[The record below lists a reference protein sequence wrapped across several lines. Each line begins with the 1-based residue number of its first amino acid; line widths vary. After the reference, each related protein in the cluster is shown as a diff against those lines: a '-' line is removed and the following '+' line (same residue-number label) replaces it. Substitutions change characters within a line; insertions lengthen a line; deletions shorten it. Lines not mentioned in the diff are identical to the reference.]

1 MTIEELKNTTG
12 NLLEEIKMNIIV
24 NEQTIPISFSQ
35 KATILN
41 SKSGILSSTV
51 TFTPNAR
58 VMDEPRGFLKYVN
71 NQWVFCGLSQINP
84 ATFEKLAL
92 VLESPHKNEF
102 SPAGIPLRPANGT
115 TGNKINNLLADVI
128 NNRPPSGINQKIIY
142 KVYLINA
149 IQYQT
154 SCYQTLH
161 AFSNY
166 KNNWHT
172 IRNNVFKALWNNK
185 NLNIQQDLKNR
196 INVISPSVI
205 MNCVTG
211 GKSHAGLKRL
221 VELVIKS
228 NNLYPH
234 PSTW

>member
-1 MTIEELKNTTG
+1 M
-12 NLLEEIKMNIIV
+12 EEIKMNIKV
-24 NEQTIPISFSQ
+24 SGQTIPISFSR
-35 KATILN
+35 KTTISNSISGILN
-41 SKSGILSSTV
+41 STV
-51 TFTPNAR
+51 VFTSNAR
-58 VMDEPRGFLKYVN
+58 VMDEPRGFLKYDN
-71 NQWVFCGLSQINP
+71 NQWVFYGLSQINP

-102 SPAGIPLRPANGT
+102 SPVGIPLRPANGI

-128 NNRPPSGINQKIIY
+128 NNHTPSGINQEIIY

-154 SCYQTLH
+154 SCYQALH
-161 AFSNY
+161 VFPDY
-166 KNNWHT
+166 KDNWHT
-172 IRNNVFKALWNNK
+172 IRNCVFKALWNDK
-185 NLNIQQDLKNR
+185 TLNIQLDFKNR
-196 INVISPSVI
+196 INIISPSVI

-211 GKSHAGLKRL
+211 GKSHASLQQL

-234 PSTW
+234 PSSW